1 MLLKNDLSILQKVLS
16 KIPIFCK
23 KVAAFWKNLE
33 PAINLAAE
41 FFTLC
46 LKITSHLFAIS
57 R

>member
-1 MLLKNDLSILQKVLS
+1 MIIIQIMLLKNNLSILQKVLS

-33 PAINLAAE
+33 PAKNQVTA

-46 LKITSHLFAIS
+46 SEKAVF
-57 R
+57 